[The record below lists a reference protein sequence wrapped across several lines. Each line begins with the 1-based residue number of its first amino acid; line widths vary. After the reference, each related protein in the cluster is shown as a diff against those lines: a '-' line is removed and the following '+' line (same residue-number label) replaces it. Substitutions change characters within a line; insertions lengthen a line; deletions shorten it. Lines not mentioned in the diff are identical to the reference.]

1 MIAVKKIAVI
11 RSYERSITMK
21 PNFSLFDLPENGLG
35 VLFFHNQLVMKKKK
49 KNDDKKIPRI
59 QKFSRIQQS

>member
-11 RSYERSITMK
+11 RSYERSITIK

-35 VLFFHNQLVMKKKK
+35 VLFF
-49 KNDDKKIPRI
+49 P
-59 QKFSRIQQS
+59 QSTCYEEEEERR